1 MHRDRRKKIGTPV
14 VGVVGYTSAG
24 KSTLV
29 SNLSRTHLESRD
41 RSASFLPSELINRM
55 Q

>member
-1 MHRDRRKKIGTPV
+1 MQQAVQVKKQREMHRDRRKKVGTPV
-14 VGVVGYTSAG
+14 IGVVGYTSAG

-41 RSASFLPSELINRM
+41 R
-55 Q
+55 